1 MADEPLSPLPFRR
14 ERNLSNRNFHKRNS
28 RRSSTQSVQLE
39 RHSCA
44 ADVESG
50 ERRDSSSSS
59 HIQSAYI
66 ADISATDWKS
76 NQLSSAVK
84 MHSPSHESEETDD
97 ISTSATTPI
106 IPPGTPGTPG
116 TPDTPGTPTA
126 DPALL
131 DVRQKV
137 QRFETLKTRVNYTR
151 QERLSL
157 KLLENRHHPSFSQYD
172 VSFRNRT
179 VPHGII
185 LAPGLNSS
193 NSSSSLSAIT
203 PVSIDEVRSE
213 DEVDQISDYE
223 TNNTDPLTPVDH
235 TVGDSASAVLPAR
248 DAITDEVKVT
258 AQHVQRSISADPSEL
273 VASLKMRNDKQFPR

>member
-1 MADEPLSPLPFRR
+1 MGDEPLSPLPFRR

-28 RRSSTQSVQLE
+28 RRSSTQSLQLE

-50 ERRDSSSSS
+50 SS
-59 HIQSAYI
+59 HSIQPAYI

-84 MHSPSHESEETDD
+84 MHSPSHESETDD
-97 ISTSATTPI
+97 ITIGTSAPTPI
-106 IPPGTPGTPG
+106 IPSGTPDTPD

-137 QRFETLKTRVNYTR
+137 QRFETLKTRVTYTR

-193 NSSSSLSAIT
+193 NSSSSLSALT
-203 PVSIDEVRSE
+203 PGSIDEVRSE
-213 DEVDQISDYE
+213 DEVDQISDFE
-223 TNNTDPLTPVDH
+223 TNNTDPPLTPVDH
-235 TVGDSASAVLPAR
+235 HTVVGDSASAVLPAS
-248 DAITDEVKVT
+248 DATTDEVKAT

>member
-39 RHSCA
+39 RHSSA
-44 ADVESG
+44 ADVESVN
-50 ERRDSSSSS
+50 EQRDSNSSSS
-59 HIQSAYI
+59 IQLSFT
-66 ADISATDWKS
+66 ADSSTECKS
-76 NQLSSAVK
+76 NQQSSVSK
-84 MHSPSHESEETDD
+84 MPAAGNESESTDETA
-97 ISTSATTPI
+97 ISSTATPI
-106 IPPGTPGTPG
+106 TPGIPD

-137 QRFETLKTRVNYTR
+137 QRFETLKTKISYTR

-179 VPHGII
+179 VPHS
-185 LAPGLNSS
+185 LSLSALNSS
-193 NSSSSLSAIT
+193 SRSSSSSLSAT
-203 PVSIDEVRSE
+203 AHVSIDEVRSE
-213 DEVDQISDYE
+213 DEVDHLSDFE
-223 TNNTDPLTPVDH
+223 TSTDNLTHAADS
-235 TVGDSASAVLPAR
+235 TVADSASAVLPSSDDTAEIK
-248 DAITDEVKVT
+248 AA

-273 VASLKMRNDKQFPR
+273 VASLKLRNDKQFAR